1 MPLYV
6 YEALNRQGEQIR
18 EQGVFDS
25 TATMYRTLKAKGLT
39 LINYRRLYIT
49 SALIAGRRLKRLVA
63 AEFLRNLAMIL
74 KGGVPLLQAL
84 EDFLNTPLDPVLKR
98 KLQLIY
104 AFISDGYQLSEAMEE
119 AGGFSD
125 IVVVLARIGEESGN
139 LDRTLHDAATHLE
152 NIQDIINRTR
162 SALTYPLFVLSAM
175 TGALAFW
182 LLYIFPQMLELFKSM
197 GITELPAATRLLV
210 SSVAIVKKGW
220 PVLPVIVVLF
230 VSLRM
235 IAQHRPNIKYYWDL
249 FWMKMPLC
257 GRIIRASQYAFFF
270 EYLSLLTGA
279 GIAVVKGME
288 IMANSLQNQVMRDAI
303 GNIRQ
308 DVVSGTSLTDAFKST
323 GFFEH
328 FIIRLIS
335 VGEQTGNMPEQLKVL
350 ADFYLKQVRTMVKA
364 LAKTIEPAMIVLAG
378 AMFVLIAMALLGP
391 IYDLITR
398 IQ

>member
-1 MPLYV
+1 MPLYS

-25 TATMYRTLKAKGLT
+25 SATMYHALKAKGLT
-39 LINYRRLYIT
+39 LINYRRLYL
-49 SALIAGRRLKRLVA
+49 SSVLIRSRGLKRAVA

-84 EDFLNTPLDPVLKR
+84 EDFLNTPADPVLKR

-104 AFISDGYQLSEAMEE
+104 NLISDGYQLSEAMEE

-139 LDRTLHDAATHLE
+139 LDRTLKDAATHLE

-182 LLYIFPQMLELFKSM
+182 LLYVFPQMLELFRGM
-197 GITELPAATRLLV
+197 GITQLPATTKFLISA
-210 SSVAIVKKGW
+210 VAIAKKGW
-220 PVLPVIVVLF
+220 PLLPAMVLIF
-230 VSLRM
+230 VSLRVA
-235 IAQHRPNIKYYWDL
+235 AQNSTKIKYYWDL
-249 FWMKMPLC
+249 FWMKMPLS

-288 IMANSLQNQVMRDAI
+288 IMASSLQNQVMRNAI
-303 GNIRQ
+303 QKIRQ

-323 GFFEH
+323 GFFAH

-350 ADFYLKQVRTMVKA
+350 ADFYLKQVRTMVKT